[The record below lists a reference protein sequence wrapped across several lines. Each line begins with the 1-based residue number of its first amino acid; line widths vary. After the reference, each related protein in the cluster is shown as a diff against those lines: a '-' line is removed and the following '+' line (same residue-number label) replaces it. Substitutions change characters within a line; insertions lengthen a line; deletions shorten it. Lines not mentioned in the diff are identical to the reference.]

1 MCNLHSIGKGQQTTR
16 EFARA
21 ITDRAGSLLPLLGV
35 FPDYAAPTTRNR
47 PAVLVHQTRSA
58 FQQMTSGSA
67 DDGWEGWKQPD
78 NPKTQVDNA
87 FKPLR

>member
-21 ITDRAGSLLPLLGV
+21 ITDRAGNLPPLPRV
-35 FPDYAAPTTRNR
+35 FPDYAASTARNR

-58 FQQMTSGSA
+58 FQQMT
-67 DDGWEGWKQPD
+67 D
-78 NPKTQVDNA
+78 
-87 FKPLR
+87 